1 MACASCNARSIQL
14 DVPSTISSSVH
25 AGLQPE
31 YVVDLPFTDVNRRE
45 NERGRRYSTLV
56 VFKRMQRIKTV
67 NIQVVYE
74 RIDENRDRTNN
85 MNRGCAEGCSHRG
98 LTGTSGI
105 SFCNLLCGDICPLIR
120 GD

>member
-14 DVPSTISSSVH
+14 DAPSTISSSVH

-31 YVVDLPFTDVNRRE
+31 YVVDFPFTDVNRRE

-56 VFKRMQRIKTV
+56 VFKRVQQIKTE
-67 NIQVVYE
+67 NIQIVYE

-85 MNRGCAEGCSHRG
+85 MNRG
-98 LTGTSGI
+98 
-105 SFCNLLCGDICPLIR
+105 
-120 GD
+120 

>member
-14 DVPSTISSSVH
+14 DAPSTISSSVH

-45 NERGRRYSTLV
+45 NERGRRYSTLG

-85 MNRGCAEGCSHRG
+85 MNRG
-98 LTGTSGI
+98 
-105 SFCNLLCGDICPLIR
+105 
-120 GD
+120 